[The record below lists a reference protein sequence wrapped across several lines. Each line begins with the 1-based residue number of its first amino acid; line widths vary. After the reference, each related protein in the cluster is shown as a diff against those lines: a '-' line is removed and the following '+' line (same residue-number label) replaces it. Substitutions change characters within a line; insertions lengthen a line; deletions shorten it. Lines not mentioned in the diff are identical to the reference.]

1 MKLTPEFKHEGIYPK
16 DSEQTD
22 ITGDLTL
29 YIYRY
34 NNLFIISLYII
45 YSRFTFVLH
54 ITVDFISVHV

>member
-1 MKLTPEFKHEGIYPK
+1 MRVFTPRIVNT
-16 DSEQTD
+16 EQTD